1 MNGSVSVRERLP
13 HERSETKA
21 KRKRNSRKT
30 DLRKLFVGRKDV
42 IFESAVVVVKLGVA
56 INGTKGHQQP
66 TWFPTLNCSLQ
77 LFSPSAVC
85 ASDLCCLRFVLF
97 VHAIWGNRFCQNK
110 VFKACGNNYFAQI
123 ANIYSQS
130 L

>member
-1 MNGSVSVRERLP
+1 MSVRERLP

-77 LFSPSAVC
+77 LFIVKTQQHIAFRRARTIVARPLDRVC
-85 ASDLCCLRFVLF
+85 V
-97 VHAIWGNRFCQNK
+97 
-110 VFKACGNNYFAQI
+110 
-123 ANIYSQS
+123 
-130 L
+130 